1 MVVVLPLLLPLATGG
16 SRKRAEEAELTN
28 IVVKLFTFTTSNQD
42 LFIEE
47 ISSQV
52 GSVDLGIGLH
62 SCGTFTDIVMEVCR

>member
-1 MVVVLPLLLPLATGG
+1 M
-16 SRKRAEEAELTN
+16 TN
-28 IVVKLFTFTTSNQD
+28 IVVKLFTFTSSNQD

-52 GSVDLGIGLH
+52 GCIDLGIGLH

>member
-1 MVVVLPLLLPLATGG
+1 MTFRIFFSDILK
-16 SRKRAEEAELTN
+16 KRAEEAELTN

-52 GSVDLGIGLH
+52 GRIDLGIGLH
-62 SCGTFTDIVMEVCR
+62 SCGTFTDIVLEVCR